1 MPKTTP
7 AQPLA
12 KACLARYGDRENF
25 MCLFNPDRQVE
36 FGEHP
41 DRCHFGSAPTLG
53 TLRQAYG
60 KNMPTSW
67 LVPQLLNLS
76 EYCGCKNKLTDAQLE
91 ECARV
96 IASEYSYL
104 KTTELMLFFS
114 RFKAGRYGRFYGNV
128 DPMVITS
135 ALAVFRGE
143 RSESIAR
150 YDHEEMKKERE
161 TRASEAISYEVYIKL
176 KQLRMLNC
184 ASIALKSCRLHNL
197 SLIGIEYVKT
207 KKKQQI

>member
-1 MPKTTP
+1 MEIKQAINQRLNELKRQPISSVGSLPKTMP
-7 AQPLA
+7 ERLMA

-41 DRCHFGSAPTLG
+41 NRCHFGSAPTLG

-76 EYCGCKNKLTDAQLE
+76 EYCGCKGKLTNAQLE

-96 IASEYSYL
+96 IANEYFYL

-135 ALAVFRGE
+135 ALVVFRRE
-143 RSESIAR
+143 RAEAIAR
-150 YDHEEMKKERE
+150 HEAEEREKERK
-161 TRASEAISYEVYIKL
+161 RQASEAISYEEHMK
-176 KQLRMLNC
+176 R
-184 ASIALKSCRLHNL
+184 
-197 SLIGIEYVKT
+197 
-207 KKKQQI
+207 KQQKP

>member
-1 MPKTTP
+1 MEIKQVINQRLNELKRQPISSVGSLPKTMP
-7 AQPLA
+7 GRLMA

-53 TLRQAYG
+53 TLRSAYG

-96 IASEYSYL
+96 IASEYFYL

-135 ALAVFRGE
+135 ALVVFRRE
-143 RSESIAR
+143 RVEAIAR
-150 YDHEEMKKERE
+150 HEAEDREKERE
-161 TRASEAISYEVYIKL
+161 RQASEAISYE
-176 KQLRMLNC
+176 
-184 ASIALKSCRLHNL
+184 
-197 SLIGIEYVKT
+197 EYMKR
-207 KKKQQI
+207 KQQKP

>member
-1 MPKTTP
+1 MT
-7 AQPLA
+7 

-25 MCLFNPDRQVE
+25 MRLFNPSRQAE
-36 FGEHP
+36 FSEHP
-41 DRCHFGSAPTLG
+41 DRCYFGSAPTLG

-67 LVPQLLNLS
+67 LVPQLLSLS
-76 EYCGCKNKLTDAQLE
+76 EYCGCKGKLTDAQLE

-96 IASEYSYL
+96 IANEHSCL

-135 ALAVFRGE
+135 ALVIFRRE
-143 RSESIAR
+143 RAEVIAR
-150 YDHEEMKKERE
+150 HEAEDREKERE
-161 TRASEAISYEVYIKL
+161 RQASEAISYE
-176 KQLRMLNC
+176 
-184 ASIALKSCRLHNL
+184 
-197 SLIGIEYVKT
+197 EYMKR
-207 KKKQQI
+207 KKP

>member
-1 MPKTTP
+1 MEIRQPINQTINQRLNELKRQSISSAGSLPKTTP
-7 AQPLA
+7 EHPLA

-36 FGEHP
+36 FSEHP

-53 TLRQAYG
+53 TLKLAYG

-76 EYCGCKNKLTDAQLE
+76 EYCGCKGKLTDAQLE

-96 IASEYSYL
+96 IANEYFYL

-135 ALAVFRGE
+135 ALVVFRRE
-143 RSESIAR
+143 RAEAIAR
-150 YDHEEMKKERE
+150 HEAEEREKERK
-161 TRASEAISYEVYIKL
+161 RQASEAISYEEHMK
-176 KQLRMLNC
+176 R
-184 ASIALKSCRLHNL
+184 
-197 SLIGIEYVKT
+197 
-207 KKKQQI
+207 KQQKP

>member
-1 MPKTTP
+1 MV
-7 AQPLA
+7 

-25 MCLFNPDRQVE
+25 MRLFNPDRQVE

-76 EYCGCKNKLTDAQLE
+76 EYCGCKGKLTDAQLE

-96 IASEYSYL
+96 IANEHSCL

-114 RFKAGRYGRFYGNV
+114 RFKAGRYGRFYGNI

-135 ALAVFRGE
+135 ALMVFRRE
-143 RSESIAR
+143 RAEAIAQ
-150 YDHEEMKKERE
+150 HEAEKREKERE
-161 TRASEAISYEVYIKL
+161 KQALEAISYDEFL
-176 KQLRMLNC
+176 KR
-184 ASIALKSCRLHNL
+184 
-197 SLIGIEYVKT
+197 
-207 KKKQQI
+207 KQ

>member
-7 AQPLA
+7 EQPLT

-53 TLRQAYG
+53 TLRSAYG

-96 IASEYSYL
+96 IASEYFYL

-135 ALAVFRGE
+135 ALVVFRRE
-143 RSESIAR
+143 RAEAIAR
-150 YDHEEMKKERE
+150 HEAEEREKERE
-161 TRASEAISYEVYIKL
+161 RQASEAISYEEYIK
-176 KQLRMLNC
+176 R
-184 ASIALKSCRLHNL
+184 
-197 SLIGIEYVKT
+197 
-207 KKKQQI
+207 KQQKP

>member
-1 MPKTTP
+1 MPERP
-7 AQPLA
+7 MA

-25 MCLFNPDRQVE
+25 MLLFNPDRQVE
-36 FGEHP
+36 FGEYP

-53 TLRQAYG
+53 TLRAAYG

-91 ECARV
+91 VCARV
-96 IASEYSYL
+96 IANEYFYL

-135 ALAVFRGE
+135 ALVVFRRE
-143 RSESIAR
+143 RAEAIAR
-150 YDHEEMKKERE
+150 HEAEDREKERE
-161 TRASEAISYEVYIKL
+161 RQASEAISYD
-176 KQLRMLNC
+176 
-184 ASIALKSCRLHNL
+184 
-197 SLIGIEYVKT
+197 EYMKR
-207 KKKQQI
+207 KQQKP

>member
-1 MPKTTP
+1 MEINQAINQRLNELKRQPTSSAGSSPKTMP
-7 AQPLA
+7 ERPMA

-53 TLRQAYG
+53 TLKLAYG

-76 EYCGCKNKLTDAQLE
+76 EYCGCKGKLTDAQLE

-96 IASEYSYL
+96 IANEYFYL

-135 ALAVFRGE
+135 ALVVFRRE
-143 RSESIAR
+143 RAEAIAR
-150 YDHEEMKKERE
+150 HEADEREKERE
-161 TRASEAISYEVYIKL
+161 RQASEAISYEEHMK
-176 KQLRMLNC
+176 R
-184 ASIALKSCRLHNL
+184 
-197 SLIGIEYVKT
+197 
-207 KKKQQI
+207 KQQKP

>member
-1 MPKTTP
+1 MEIKQVINQRLNELKRQPISSVGSLPKTMSER
-7 AQPLA
+7 LMA

-53 TLRQAYG
+53 TLRSAYG

-76 EYCGCKNKLTDAQLE
+76 EYCGCKGKLTDAQLE

-96 IASEYSYL
+96 IASEYFYL

-135 ALAVFRGE
+135 ALLVFRRE
-143 RSESIAR
+143 RAEAIAK
-150 YDHEEMKKERE
+150 HEAEEREKERE
-161 TRASEAISYEVYIKL
+161 RQASEAISYE
-176 KQLRMLNC
+176 
-184 ASIALKSCRLHNL
+184 
-197 SLIGIEYVKT
+197 EYMNR
-207 KKKQQI
+207 KQQKP

>member
-1 MPKTTP
+1 MEIKQVINQRLNELKRQPTSSAGSLPKTMP
-7 AQPLA
+7 EQPMT

-25 MCLFNPDRQVE
+25 MRLFNPSRQAE
-36 FGEHP
+36 FSEHP
-41 DRCHFGSAPTLG
+41 DRCYFGSAPTLG

-67 LVPQLLNLS
+67 LVPQLLSLS
-76 EYCGCKNKLTDAQLE
+76 EYCGCKGKLTDAQLE

-96 IASEYSYL
+96 IANEHSCL

-135 ALAVFRGE
+135 ALVVFRRE
-143 RSESIAR
+143 RAEAIAK
-150 YDHEEMKKERE
+150 HEAEEREKERE
-161 TRASEAISYEVYIKL
+161 MQASEAISYE
-176 KQLRMLNC
+176 
-184 ASIALKSCRLHNL
+184 
-197 SLIGIEYVKT
+197 EYMKR
-207 KKKQQI
+207 KQQKP